1 MAVKTIAQL
10 FDLSGKGVIV
20 TGGGMGIGTGICRRL
35 AEAGAGIMIADI
47 DLDAANKVVENIT
60 SRGGKAKAVRADVS
74 NAEDAE
80 KAVQAT
86 IAAFGSMDILVNN
99 AGVFPSSTFLEM
111 DMDKWDR
118 VQAINVKGTLIFSK
132 AAAKAMIKAGH
143 GGKIINMASTGSVR
157 PMKAH
162 TAYDTSKAGV
172 LLLTKSMAL
181 ELAPHNILVNAVAP
195 GGISTQGGA
204 AARNERSKLL
214 GLTEEVM
221 AKNLRERMPLGRVG
235 MPDDVAKVVL
245 FLASEA
251 SDFITGD
258 MILVDGGN
266 LLT

>member
-10 FDLSGKGVIV
+10 FDLSGKGAIV

-35 AEAGAGIMIADI
+35 AEAGAGVMIADI

-60 SRGGKAKAVRADVS
+60 SRGGKAKAIRADVS
-74 NAEDAE
+74 NADDAE

-86 IAAFGSMDILVNN
+86 IDAFGSMDILVNN
-99 AGVFPSSTFLEM
+99 AGIFPSSTFL
-111 DMDKWDR
+111 DMRLELWDK
-118 VQAINVKGTLIFSK
+118 VQTVNVKGTLIFSK

-143 GGKIINMASTGSVR
+143 GGKIINMASVGSVR

-195 GGISTQGGA
+195 GGIHSQGGA
-204 AARNERSKLL
+204 AARSERSKLL
-214 GLTEEVM
+214 GMSEEEM
-221 AKNLRERMPLGRVG
+221 GAALRQRMPLGRVG
-235 MPDDVAKVVL
+235 SPDDIAKVVL
-245 FLASEA
+245 FLVSEA
-251 SDFITGD
+251 ADFITGD